1 MPELPEVETHVRD
14 LEPEL
19 RNHSV
24 IAARVLWPRTIAVP
38 SAEQFVGMIAGQQ
51 FASFGR
57 RGKYMLFGMA
67 SGDTLII
74 HLRMSGK
81 LVVRPADAVVDLH
94 ARVLFELDDGRRLC
108 FIDPR
113 KFGRIWLVANA
124 EEVVS
129 KLGPEPQGSEFT
141 AEWLVQKLGKRAV
154 AIKSLLLD
162 QSIVAGVGN
171 IYADEALHEAG
182 IHPLRSGASLTIE
195 EIAHLRT
202 AVRAVL
208 TRAIELGGSS
218 LGRSPIQNYLRPSG
232 EAGEFQ
238 EEHRVY
244 ARTGK
249 PCLRCAAPITRIV
262 VGQRSTHFCPFCQ
275 PLGEDRTEKSTG
287 NEPRVDPGT
296 RAL

>member
-19 RNHSV
+19 RNRAV
-24 IAARVLWPRTIAVP
+24 TAAQVLWRRTIAVP
-38 SAEQFVGMIAGQQ
+38 SAEQFVGMIAGQH
-51 FASFGR
+51 FTSFGR

-81 LVVRPADAVVDLH
+81 LFVRPANTAVDLH
-94 ARVLFELDDGRRLC
+94 TRVVFELDDGRRLC
-108 FIDPR
+108 FVDPR

-124 EEVVS
+124 EEVVG
-129 KLGPEPQGSEFT
+129 KLGPEPQGNEFT
-141 AEWLVQKLGKRAV
+141 AEWLAQKLAKRGVAV
-154 AIKSLLLD
+154 KSLLLD
-162 QSIVAGVGN
+162 QSIAAGVGN
-171 IYADEALHEAG
+171 IYADEALHEAL
-182 IHPLRSGASLTIE
+182 IHPLRRGSSLTPDEIE
-195 EIAHLRT
+195 RLRL
-202 AVRAVL
+202 ALAAVL
-208 TRAIELGGSS
+208 TRAVELGGSS

-249 PCLRCAAPITRIV
+249 PCLRCTAPITRIV
-262 VGQRSTHFCPFCQ
+262 VGQRSTHFCPICQ
-275 PLGEDRTEKSTG
+275 PLVEEMSR
-287 NEPRVDPGT
+287 
-296 RAL
+296 

>member
-19 RNHSV
+19 RKRAV
-24 IAARVLWPRTIAVP
+24 IAAQVLWPRTIAAP
-38 SAEQFVGMIAGQQ
+38 GADQFVGMIANQQ

-57 RGKYMLFGMA
+57 RGKYMLFGMV
-67 SGDTLII
+67 SGDTLIV

-81 LVVRPADAVVDLH
+81 LFVRPADAAVDLH
-94 ARVLFELDDGRRLC
+94 TRVIFDLDDGRRLC
-108 FIDPR
+108 FVDPR
-113 KFGRIWLVANA
+113 KFGRIWLAANA
-124 EEVVS
+124 DEVVS
-129 KLGPEPQGSEFT
+129 KLGPEPLGSEFT
-141 AEWLVQKLGKRAV
+141 AEWLAQKLNKRGV

-182 IHPLRSGASLTIE
+182 IHPLRSGASLTTG
-195 EIAHLRT
+195 EIDRLRL

-218 LGRSPIQNYLRPSG
+218 LGRSPIQNYLRPGG

-249 PCLRCAAPITRIV
+249 PCLRCATPISRIV
-262 VGQRSTHFCPFCQ
+262 VGQRGTHFCPVCQ
-275 PLGEDRTEKSTG
+275 PPGADRAAKST
-287 NEPRVDPGT
+287 
-296 RAL
+296 